1 LSAVAWWG
9 GGGGGGA
16 PPITYIANI
25 YSLPYYEAK
34 NGCMALMEFYVHYII
49 NNSKKKQT
57 QKKFKVNNHETKV
70 VGEKKNQLPI

>member
-1 LSAVAWWG
+1 
-9 GGGGGGA
+9 
-16 PPITYIANI
+16 
-25 YSLPYYEAK
+25 
-34 NGCMALMEFYVHYII
+34 MALMEFYVHYII